1 MEIRKLLSSNTSSP
15 LVGIQGQGK
24 LHSASRSTSSLA
36 ATPQSFARTPR
47 LSQTS
52 LEEPPSALAIPA
64 SVDPHVAGFLR
75 SVLGTR
81 KWRIFSSKLCERKDV
96 ASESSTFRGNEVGTH
111 NGLKGKA
118 KQTPSTDFD
127 IDEDG
132 VLHGGTSPCAI
143 AFLVKVEVVKEVLR
157 NYVPNPYNPLKAE
170 SHQYPPAPSGIV
182 HVTRASVL
190 ALCQWSNTQFA
201 YWSRRSEAV
210 SVLAYHDA
218 GLRDLFFVLYRR
230 LYEHDPPSHAFS
242 SSSSPPSV
250 SWSSIGSSCGSPPP
264 PSSSTQHSAQSG
276 ESEEAERRLAVARNF
291 TGKGLDGLIAEIKR
305 RSGASQFLRG
315 RQSSLDPFGAHLE
328 SGSAS
333 YDPNWPIV
341 MPSFHGK
348 HTHSRASSDSYDFTS
363 MTPLLTSPMSQ
374 PATTSSQGPSRTLL
388 QSAYRMEPPK
398 RYEKHSA
405 MIMPHYDDSTPF
417 MFPQSRHSYSRD
429 SSGSPHSRASTAGS
443 KRKREEDAFSS
454 DEGCSTAV
462 DVRRPTRL
470 RAVSDLFRT
479 RFSGGK
485 RAKVDH

>member
-143 AFLVKVEVVKEVLR
+143 AFLVK
-157 NYVPNPYNPLKAE
+157 
-170 SHQYPPAPSGIV
+170 
-182 HVTRASVL
+182 
-190 ALCQWSNTQFA
+190 
-201 YWSRRSEAV
+201 
-210 SVLAYHDA
+210 
-218 GLRDLFFVLYRR
+218 
-230 LYEHDPPSHAFS
+230 
-242 SSSSPPSV
+242 
-250 SWSSIGSSCGSPPP
+250 
-264 PSSSTQHSAQSG
+264 HSAQSG

-363 MTPLLTSPMSQ
+363 MTPLLASPMSQ

-417 MFPQSRHSYSRD
+417 MFPQSRQSYSRD

>member
-96 ASESSTFRGNEVGTH
+96 ASESSTFRGNEILTLTRMACCMAEHHRVRS
-111 NGLKGKA
+111 
-118 KQTPSTDFD
+118 PS
-127 IDEDG
+127 
-132 VLHGGTSPCAI
+132 
-143 AFLVKVEVVKEVLR
+143 
-157 NYVPNPYNPLKAE
+157 
-170 SHQYPPAPSGIV
+170 
-182 HVTRASVL
+182 
-190 ALCQWSNTQFA
+190 WS
-201 YWSRRSEAV
+201 
-210 SVLAYHDA
+210 
-218 GLRDLFFVLYRR
+218 
-230 LYEHDPPSHAFS
+230 SHAFS

-417 MFPQSRHSYSRD
+417 MFPQSRQSYSRD